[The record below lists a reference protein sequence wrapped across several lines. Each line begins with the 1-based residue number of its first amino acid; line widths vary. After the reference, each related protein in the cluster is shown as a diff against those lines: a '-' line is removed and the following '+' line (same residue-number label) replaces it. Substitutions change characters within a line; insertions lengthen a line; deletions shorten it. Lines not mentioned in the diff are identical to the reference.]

1 VTLDVFTAD
10 GKPKFGAGMFG
21 SEERVEN
28 LLKKNFFGM
37 PPPVSSNRTV
47 FIFYF

>member
-10 GKPKFGAGMFG
+10 GKPKPGAGMFG
-21 SEERVEN
+21 GVERV
-28 LLKKNFFGM
+28 KYFQKNFFGM
-37 PPPVSSNRTV
+37 PPPVSSTRTV